1 MFERYTVENLA
12 KRKQLKRAKI
22 IKGKID
28 ALWNAVLHMSQGR
41 DETHMEGVVSK
52 SAYMTLNRLMYKSV
66 VPDYDEEEAME
77 SAANDWKND
86 IQRVRGGDGNSLNY
100 GAFFDSIFE
109 IADNW
114 ATGIDENEC
123 VLDLVCCLCARARAC
138 RSGLGQCSNAA
149 RT

>member
-1 MFERYTVENLA
+1 MPWSA
-12 KRKQLKRAKI
+12 
-22 IKGKID
+22 
-28 ALWNAVLHMSQGR
+28 
-41 DETHMEGVVSK
+41 GVC
-52 SAYMTLNRLMYKSV
+52 AIGEA
-66 VPDYDEEEAME
+66 YDEEEAME

-109 IADNW
+109 IADTW